1 MRTVN
6 FEWLNA
12 ILMKRTLEN
21 LNEAL
26 TFHLEN
32 MYDAEKMLQ
41 RKLAD
46 FLPEISSPALK
57 KEWTRYCNGTPDK
70 RLKLKRIFSYL
81 LSGPF
86 HRKNPA
92 MEEMLKELKE
102 VSSMT
107 KGPLRDVMLIAT
119 MDQIIQWK
127 IAAYG
132 TARALSMVMELQT
145 VTELLEEIV
154 QWEKEADAILSRI
167 AEKHVDLKAGDTVAT
182 Q

>member
-1 MRTVN
+1 
-6 FEWLNA
+6 
-12 ILMKRTLEN
+12 MKRTLEN
-21 LNEAL
+21 MNEAL

-41 RKLAD
+41 KKLAD
-46 FLPEISSPALK
+46 FLPHIVSPALK
-57 KEWTRYCNGTPDK
+57 KEWTRYCESTPDK

-86 HRKNPA
+86 NRKNPS
-92 MEEMLKELKE
+92 MEEMLKEMKE
-102 VSSMT
+102 VSKMT

-119 MDQIIQWK
+119 MHQIIHWK

-132 TARALSMVMELQT
+132 TARALAMVMELQT
-145 VTELLEEIV
+145 VTDLLEEIV

-167 AEKHVDLKAGDTVAT
+167 AEKHVNQKAFDVVMAE
-182 Q
+182 